1 MTLASLVES
10 LVDNLRE
17 SLFDNML
24 DKLCKRLR
32 CERSMQE
39 GAILGGAVH
48 TRTEQEGA
56 VLESVILEEAGP
68 KRATVGRATI

>member
-1 MTLASLVES
+1 
-10 LVDNLRE
+10 
-17 SLFDNML
+17 
-24 DKLCKRLR
+24 
-32 CERSMQE
+32 MQE